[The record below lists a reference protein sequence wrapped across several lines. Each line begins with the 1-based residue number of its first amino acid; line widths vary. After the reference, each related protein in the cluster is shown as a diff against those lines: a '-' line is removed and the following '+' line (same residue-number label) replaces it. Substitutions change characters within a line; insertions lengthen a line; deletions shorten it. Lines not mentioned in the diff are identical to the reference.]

1 MKGCLQSILFFVV
14 VVVIINVII
23 NLLDTGPSSEDR
35 SYYDVGSVC
44 DEFLQENAV
53 TGDRI
58 HQREWHVYERNETF
72 CMGYES
78 LDSIN
83 RSDEL
88 VRRGIRV
95 RYTEVNFWGTIYAHL
110 VEQGRH
116 NLDYL
121 ADSLINVALEKSLSK
136 MDLARLTVSFVQD
149 IPYSFVL
156 PVPCSEYETNGT
168 PCLGGI
174 PYGII
179 SPYEFVHSMYG
190 DCDTRAVLLYVLLE
204 KMNYD
209 PMIVVSNQYAH
220 AMIALNMPAQGD
232 HISFAGKKYY
242 FWETTAT
249 GWPLGMLPPDTNNI
263 DYWEIALVNES

>member
-14 VVVIINVII
+14 VLVVINVII
-23 NLLDTGPSSEDR
+23 NLLQTGPVDEDR
-35 SYYDVGSVC
+35 SYYEVGSVC

-53 TGDRI
+53 TGDRT

-78 LDSIN
+78 LDSVN
-83 RSDEL
+83 RNDEW
-88 VRRGIRV
+88 VRKGMRV

-110 VEQGRH
+110 VEQGRV

-121 ADSLINVALEKSLSK
+121 ADSLTTVALDKGLSRL
-136 MDLARLTVSFVQD
+136 DLARLTVSFVQD
-149 IPYSFVL
+149 IPYSFIL

-168 PCLGGI
+168 PCLGEI

-179 SPYEFVHSMYG
+179 GPYEFVHSLYG

-204 KMNYD
+204 KMSFD

-220 AMIALNMPAQGD
+220 AMIALNIPAQGD
-232 HISFAGKKYY
+232 HLSFAGKKYF